1 VKRRLF
7 TPASAWRVRR
17 DTNTDTPLPA
27 DEPAGENPPDGA
39 IIDYDLPRD
48 ATTVALEILDSKG
61 TLLRKYS
68 SDDPVTPVP
77 KELRTQLIPAY
88 WPLQHGPL
96 AKTAGMHRWVWD
108 LRATAPTAT
117 HYDYP
122 IAAVPH
128 RTPLAPQG
136 PLVPPGVYTVKL
148 TVEGKSESATVNVKM
163 DPRIHMPQAGLE
175 SLYTAQTKMAESL
188 DAVAKADLEVHSVME
203 QAEADHDQTIAAEL
217 SSLNA
222 ALKIIM
228 DGTKSDAAKP
238 LPGIDEVT
246 AEAAQLYGEF
256 ERADANPTPALL
268 AAASH
273 VQTEAKEVLP
283 GWEDFKR
290 NQLPELNR
298 RLEREHHPAIQPNR
312 QPTNM
317 PQEGDED

>member
-1 VKRRLF
+1 
-7 TPASAWRVRR
+7 VRR